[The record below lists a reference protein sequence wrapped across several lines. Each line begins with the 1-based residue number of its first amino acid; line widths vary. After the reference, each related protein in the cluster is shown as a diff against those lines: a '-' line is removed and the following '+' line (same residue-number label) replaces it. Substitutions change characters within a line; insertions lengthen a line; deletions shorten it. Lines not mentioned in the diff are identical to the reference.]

1 MGNTLKIEGKQVGR
15 RRPLFED
22 WSIAIPAAWMTADP
36 TLQDLITHVVLSEV
50 EAFRDRQTKNR
61 LQQVLSVSQIELG
74 LSQGK
79 VLSGGRDLDQQVDP
93 QAAVANAIQ
102 AFEDGLYYVF
112 LDDVQQEKLD
122 MPVVLQSDSRLTFLR
137 LVALVGG

>member
-1 MGNTLKIEGKQVGR
+1 MANTLKIEGKQVGR

-22 WSIAIPAAWMTADP
+22 WSIAIPADWMTAGP

-50 EAFRDRQTKNR
+50 DAFRDRQTANR
-61 LQQVLSVSQIELG
+61 LQKVLSVSQIESG

-79 VLSGGRDLDQQVDP
+79 VISGDRDLDQSVDP

-102 AFEDGLYYVF
+102 AFQDGLYYVF
-112 LDDVQQEKLD
+112 LDDVQQEKLET
-122 MPVVLQSDSRLTFLR
+122 PVALRSDSRLMFLR